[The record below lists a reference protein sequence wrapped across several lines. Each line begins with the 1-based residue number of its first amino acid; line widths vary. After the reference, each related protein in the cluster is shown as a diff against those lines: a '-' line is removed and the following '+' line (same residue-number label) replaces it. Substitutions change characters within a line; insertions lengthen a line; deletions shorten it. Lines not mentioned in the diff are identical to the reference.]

1 MRLSQRS
8 EQMIEILLYCGKAH
22 GSWVLSS
29 GAADA
34 VPMSRIY
41 AAKII
46 NSLSNGGFIETR
58 RGRQGGIRL
67 ARAPQAI
74 SLGSVIR
81 LADDGPFYRS
91 VRTVGDKP
99 IAHIVRSAAVTLG
112 EIFDAFTLAD
122 LLDGDTIPAVIA
134 ARLAHR
140 TCPLAAARLAPPED
154 FRGSRRP
161 ADTDAVFGHL
171 N

>member
-8 EQMIEILLYCGKAH
+8 EQMIEILLYCGKAY
-22 GSWVLSS
+22 GYWVLSS

-46 NSLSNGGFIETR
+46 NALSNGGLIETR

-67 ARAPQAI
+67 ARAPATI
-74 SLGSVIR
+74 SLGAVIL
-81 LADDGPFYRS
+81 LADDGPLYQS
-91 VRTVGDKP
+91 ARTVDDKP
-99 IAHIVRSAAVTLG
+99 FAQIVRSATVTLG
-112 EIFDAFTLAD
+112 DIFDAFTLAD
-122 LLDGDTIPAVIA
+122 LLDGDTIHAVIA

-140 TCPLAAARLAPPED
+140 TCPLAAAAGRRLTPTPSS
-154 FRGSRRP
+154 GI
-161 ADTDAVFGHL
+161 
-171 N
+171 